1 MQQRARWVRVIATV
15 AAVAATSAFVPDAAA
30 PGAQK
35 CRAFP
40 GARHTV
46 SGSYRVAILACPTTV
61 PVNQPTLWVVRV
73 TTRAG
78 RPVTGRVEVTGGMP
92 EHRHGF
98 LTPPV
103 VTQSRPGVYRARL
116 VFAMRGRWVIEL
128 RIGDR
133 KRDVVRYQL
142 TV

>member
-1 MQQRARWVRVIATV
+1 MQKRARW
-15 AAVAATSAFVPDAAA
+15 AAVVAMVMAAAATSAFVLDGAAL
-30 PGAQK
+30 GAQN
-35 CRAFP
+35 CRTFP
-40 GARHTV
+40 GARHTI
-46 SGSYRVAILACPTTV
+46 GGTYRVAMLACPTTV

-103 VTQSRPGVYRARL
+103 VTRSAPGVYRARL

-133 KRDVVRYQL
+133 RRDVVRYQL